1 MLSARSRRILKI
13 AGLVGVAGALAVLCL
28 SLFVGPL
35 LDLILERVNRGFPGT
50 VTVRSARL
58 DGRVLAFQ
66 NLTLSDPDGR
76 PVLQVP
82 RGTLTLHPLRM
93 LRQAHWIGLL
103 GDLALEE
110 PFLRVEVAEDGR
122 LNLARLLPPPRPG
135 ARPLLPECS
144 GTLQIRG
151 GSIHFEDQR
160 GAGFHYQLR
169 DWEGS
174 LALRRGQQAQVDL
187 VWVPVQEEPGRLA
200 VTGRL
205 DPVHP
210 RFDLNLDLQAISLR
224 RLGEHPRLNEKLS
237 LHGGLLQARLWASC
251 DAVDWRDVFKR
262 MVYGGNLAL
271 TRGEAWI
278 PGLLKPIRQIEGR
291 ADLVTG
297 VLSLREFRANLAG
310 MGATTRGKVFL
321 PPQSRLDLLAVVP
334 RLRAEPMG
342 EALGQ
347 FLPLEGEARLEIAL
361 TGGFSTIRAEGRI
374 KSERLVLQD
383 QTLRQA
389 EALFE
394 TDGNLLTLRE
404 VRARSGA
411 GSLEGGGLL
420 VLGPE
425 ASLVLTLNGN
435 QTSLSGLSPV
445 GGEIGSFDLSVLG
458 SARQPVVLGSGRGIG
473 GFQGEAGRLSQVSGR
488 FLYHDG
494 DVLVM
499 DVLGALGGGSF
510 RVPYALYDLKDPHVW
525 AMVSTSGVELPS
537 LRLGGLGQL
546 SGRIRGQVQL
556 EGIPTDLDSMSAF
569 GLSQGTELSL
579 NGLTVSALQGAVG
592 LRQMQLMFPDMVGQA
607 AGGSLQAAGW
617 IGLAGGSSNLLARG
631 SGAELSRL
639 LGVLDRPLPLPI
651 DLTGTGDFLFKW
663 TSEGR
668 GHPNWVHMLAE
679 SQGGGGHGP
688 YQVAGY
694 GFLGPRGLG
703 AVAWMDGLPLAR
715 RRLTR
720 DLELGGNLRGVAA
733 AWGSL
738 RDYEFAY
745 RASLDGSPVAGV
757 QGDRLR
763 AFGEGRIRGPE
774 ILLGENVLSWDYQRR
789 ARTRAGGQNLRGRS
803 WPWFGPVLASDLQSQ
818 ARFRPPLPERG
829 SLKVTGSYLLGP
841 KPEYELD
848 YVASGIDLAWLTR
861 QDWVPQA
868 GQLAASLNLRAGQ
881 VHSTGH
887 ITADQGLPRLQP
899 GSVFEAPWLL
909 VGPRDPSRYPEI
921 FSAVG
926 RVWMGPNQ
934 GGRPGRIHLDPILAS
949 HEPADPRLV
958 MSALDAVRRGEE
970 LGEGIFSLAGS
981 LEGLSV
987 DLAVSGRGWNLS
999 DVLAFA
1005 PAAAKW
1011 PSNLLTGRLQ
1021 VEDLQVR
1028 GNLGSDFLSNLDLT
1042 GRLALLDGFIEV
1054 LGYPIPVDRMSASLV
1069 RQHGDLVLE
1078 DMQVDSG
1085 ELHLDGTGTRDA
1097 SGRWTADLW
1106 TENFPLRHLHYL
1118 GPPFTR
1124 LSGGARMAVFLDS
1137 GNVTP
1142 SLVLGLEGHDVAWQA
1157 EPHAVEFPRLSLGR
1171 LETSQQGNPST
1182 RRGLGIEMAFAGD
1195 RLHLDIPEGAVEV
1208 LARRAGEQ
1216 ETSAFSARG
1225 ALSVGLGPVSD
1236 ALGWFSGPAGPD
1248 FGVQGEPFRLQARD
1262 LDGDLLMAL
1271 AGLKSSRR
1279 RFTFSGDLALM
1290 GQWHRDH
1297 GPSGRP
1303 GLPDYD
1309 LSVSRLEMGQK
1320 IEDSWAGLA
1329 LERVME
1335 VGYRHEGLEGRLVV
1349 EPFQMLPHLPA
1360 GQCGMGQVEGRADL
1374 VLARAAGAGQEDSNV
1389 LELRARSVPMLEL
1402 GFLAPGMDRLGRV
1415 EDFLMSLSGPLLA
1428 PDFKLAWRL
1437 VDGALGPL
1445 QMASF
1450 AGQLKGGPTSE
1461 DGGYELRLVGDDG
1474 GPARLFFGPQAS
1486 PQQTIELSAAL
1497 PLRIQPGPEP
1507 APGRLAAVWT
1517 GARVGAGGGMNLRAR
1532 LIDSGMRLLD
1542 DLVPGVSAS
1551 AGKLEGELA
1560 FSGTLDRPTLEG
1572 RLEVENGTVVHDL
1585 LGTFSA
1591 LQVRTLFEEIPA
1603 EQAEPTLAT
1612 LAEDTVVSR
1621 LSIETFQG
1629 KLGGVPFTVQ
1639 GKAEMAGLEPVHV
1652 DVSLKGEALPLAWGD
1667 LFQGLADVQVDLV
1680 ARPGRLA
1687 GQDSPSLIP
1696 VLTGTVDVQKGDMN
1710 LPLAGFGDTQG
1721 AGNQGRLPVD
1731 YRVRVNLGED
1741 VWVHALGSRIRAQ
1754 GELWVLPHQDTN
1766 MPVLAGSVDLSRGVL
1781 SVPFYAVSFRVR
1793 QGRATFESSLLP
1805 TLENVEAETQ
1815 VAGHEITAVVSG
1827 TYPDLRMG
1835 LVSNPPLAE
1844 ARIHQLLAVGGLAGY
1859 MPGVSGPE
1867 SGRPDAGMT
1876 GNFVTGQGLTMATQ
1890 FLAAP
1895 LSREIGRLLF
1905 LTDFTFE
1912 FLPPYN
1918 FVLKVAKALDN
1929 RDRFLLTLT
1938 QVMRSGGN
1946 QGRNESLYGL
1956 EWRLQRHLLTRFAFD
1971 DLGQMRLWFQGFLDF
1986 W

>member
-1 MLSARSRRILKI
+1 MLPARSRRILKL
-13 AGLVGVAGALAVLCL
+13 AGLFGAAGALVVLCL
-28 SLFVGPL
+28 SLFVGPV
-35 LDLILERVNRGFPGT
+35 LDLILERVSRGFPGS

-58 DGRVLAFQ
+58 AGRVLAFQ
-66 NLTLSDPDGR
+66 HLTLSDPDGR

-103 GDLALEE
+103 GDLALDE

-122 LNLARLLPPPRPG
+122 LNLARLAPPSRPG
-135 ARPLLPECS
+135 ARPLLADYS
-144 GTLQIRG
+144 GTLRIQG
-151 GSIHFEDQR
+151 GSIHFEDRR
-160 GAGFHYQLR
+160 GSGFHYQLR

-210 RFDLNLDLQAISLR
+210 RFDLHLDLQALSLR
-224 RLGEHPRLNEKLS
+224 RLAEHPRLSKRLS
-237 LHGGLLQARLWASC
+237 LHAGVLQARLWASC
-251 DAVDWRDVFKR
+251 DAVDWRDAGER

-271 TRGEAWI
+271 TGGEVRI
-278 PGLLKPIRQIEGR
+278 PGLLKPIRQVEGR

-310 MGATTRGKVFL
+310 MGATARGKVFL

-334 RLRAEPMG
+334 RLRAEPV
-342 EALGQ
+342 EAALGQ
-347 FLPLEGEARLEIAL
+347 VLPVEGEARLEMAL
-361 TGGFSTIRAEGRI
+361 AGGFSTLRAEGRI
-374 KSERLVLQD
+374 RSERLVLRD
-383 QTLRQA
+383 QTVHQA

-394 TDGNLLTLRE
+394 IDGNLLTLRE
-404 VRARSGA
+404 VRARSGG
-411 GSLEGGGLL
+411 GSLEGGGLV

-425 ASLVLTLNGN
+425 VSLALTLNGR

-445 GGEIGSFDLSVLG
+445 GGEIGSFNLSVMG
-458 SARQPVVLGSGRGIG
+458 SARQPVVLGGGRGIG

-494 DVLVM
+494 DILVM
-499 DVLGALGGGSF
+499 DALGALGEGSF

-525 AMVSTSGVELPS
+525 AMVSTSGVDLPT

-546 SGRIRGQVQL
+546 SGRVRGQVQL
-556 EGIPTDLDSMSAF
+556 EGRPTDLDSMSAF
-569 GLSQGTELSL
+569 GLSQGTELRL
-579 NGLTVSALQGAVG
+579 NGLTISALQGSVG
-592 LRQMQLMFPDMVGQA
+592 LRQMQLMIPDMVGQA

-639 LGVLDRPLPLPI
+639 LGVLDRPLPI

-668 GHPNWVHMLAE
+668 GHPNWVHVVAE

-694 GFLGPRGLG
+694 GFTGPQGLG

-720 DLELGGNLRGVAA
+720 DLELSGTLRGVAA
-733 AWGSL
+733 AWGPL
-738 RDYEFAY
+738 RDYGFAY
-745 RASLDGSPVAGV
+745 RASLDGSQVTGV
-757 QGDRLR
+757 REDRLW
-763 AFGEGRIRGPE
+763 AFGEGRVRGAE
-774 ILLGENVLSWDYQRR
+774 ILLGENVLSWTYQRR
-789 ARTRAGGQNLRGRS
+789 AMARAVGQNLRGRS
-803 WPWFGPVLASDLQSQ
+803 WPWFGPVLASDLQTQ

-829 SLKVTGSYLLGP
+829 SLRVTGSYLLGP
-841 KPEYELD
+841 RPEYELD
-848 YVASGIDLAWLTR
+848 YVASGIDLAWLAR
-861 QDWVPQA
+861 QNWVPQA
-868 GQLAASLNLRAGQ
+868 GHLAASLNLRAGQ
-881 VHSTGH
+881 AHSTGH
-887 ITADQGLPRLQP
+887 IAADQGLPRLKP
-899 GSVFEAPWLL
+899 GSAFEAPWLL
-909 VGPRDPSRYPEI
+909 VGPRDASRRPEI

-949 HEPADPRLV
+949 REPADPRLV
-958 MSALDAVRRGEE
+958 MPALDAVRRGEE
-970 LGEGIFSLAGS
+970 LGEGLFSLAGS
-981 LEGLSV
+981 LEGSSV
-987 DLAVSGRGWNLS
+987 DLAFSGRGWDLS

-1005 PAAAKW
+1005 PATAKW
-1011 PSNLLTGRLQ
+1011 PSDLLTGRLQ

-1028 GNLGSDFLSNLDLT
+1028 GHLGADFLSNLDLT
-1042 GRLALLDGFIEV
+1042 GRLALVDGFVEV
-1054 LGYPIPVDRMSASLV
+1054 LGHPIPVDRMSASLV
-1069 RQHGDLVLE
+1069 RQRGELVLE

-1097 SGRWTADLW
+1097 FGRWTADLW
-1106 TENFPLRHLHYL
+1106 TENLPLRHLHYL

-1137 GNVTP
+1137 GNVAPT
-1142 SLVLGLEGHDVAWQA
+1142 LVLGLEGRDVAWQA

-1171 LETSQQGNPST
+1171 LEPSQQGHPST
-1182 RRGLGIEMAFAGD
+1182 RRGLGIEMAFEGD

-1216 ETSAFSARG
+1216 ESSAFSARG
-1225 ALSVGLGPVSD
+1225 AVRVGLGSVSD

-1303 GLPDYD
+1303 GLPEYD
-1309 LSVSRLEMGQK
+1309 LSVSRLEMGQR

-1329 LERVME
+1329 LERVLE
-1335 VGYRHEGLEGRLVV
+1335 AGYRHEGLEGRLVV

-1360 GQCGMGQVEGRADL
+1360 GQSGLGQVEGRADL

-1389 LELRARSVPMLEL
+1389 LELRARSVPMVEL
-1402 GFLAPGMDRLGRV
+1402 GFLAPGMDRLGQV
-1415 EDFLMSLSGPLLA
+1415 EDFLMSLSGPLLT

-1450 AGQLKGGPTSE
+1450 EGQLQGGPTSE

-1474 GPARLFFGPQAS
+1474 GPARLFFGAQAS
-1486 PQQTIELSAAL
+1486 PQQTVELSATV
-1497 PLRIQPGPEP
+1497 PLRIRPGPGP
-1507 APGRLAAVWT
+1507 APGRLAAFWT
-1517 GARVGAGGGMNLRAR
+1517 GARVGGGGEMNLRAR

-1560 FSGTLDRPTLEG
+1560 FSGTLERPTLEG

-1585 LGTFSA
+1585 LGTFSG

-1603 EQAEPTLAT
+1603 EQAEPTLGV
-1612 LAEDTVVSR
+1612 LAEDLMVSR
-1621 LSIETFQG
+1621 LAIETFQG
-1629 KLGGVPFTVQ
+1629 NLGGVPFTVQ
-1639 GKAEMAGLEPVHV
+1639 GKAEMAGLEPVNV

-1667 LFQGLADVQVDLV
+1667 LFQGLADVHVDLV

-1687 GQDSPSLIP
+1687 GQVSPSLIP
-1696 VLTGTVDVQKGDMN
+1696 VLTGTVNVQRGDMN
-1710 LPLAGFGDTQG
+1710 LPLSGFGDAQG
-1721 AGNQGRLPVD
+1721 SGTRGRLPVD

-1805 TLENVEAETQ
+1805 TLENVEAETE

-1827 TYPDLRMG
+1827 TYPDLRMN

-1844 ARIHQLLAVGGLAGY
+1844 AQIQQLLAVGGLAGY
-1859 MPGVSGPE
+1859 VPGVSGPE
-1867 SGRPDAGMT
+1867 SGRTDAGLT

-1890 FLAAP
+1890 FLTAP

-1918 FVLKVAKALDN
+1918 FVLKVAKALDDK
-1929 RDRFLLTLT
+1929 DRFLLTLT

-1956 EWRLQRHLLTRFAFD
+1956 EWRFQRHLLTRFAFD
-1971 DLGQMRLWFQGFLDF
+1971 DLGQMRLWFQGFWDF
-1986 W
+1986 